1 MQGAREKP
9 NLELT
14 TMQLD
19 ILQFHKAYSERYGGP
34 PPLRTIAR
42 HLGVY
47 PNTIRWHLQKLM
59 ERGLIREKEPRPVTG
74 KFVLSAKGRSAAG

>member
-19 ILQFHKAYSERYGGP
+19 ILQFHKTYSERYGQAPG
-34 PPLRTIAR
+34 LRTIAR
-42 HLGVY
+42 HLDVY
-47 PNTIRWHLQKLM
+47 PNTVRWHLQRLR

-74 KFVLSAKGRSAAG
+74 KFVLSTKGRRAAG